1 MRKSKKNKDQIDKAV
16 FILDNESQYRNT
28 PFTPKT
34 FKYVEQ
40 VIGVMMKKYGVDK
53 DYIFIGGT
61 KHEMIMYLSGVV
73 EMFYFVDIDIKL
85 DEQSFIA
92 DDDFFMPNKL

>member
-1 MRKSKKNKDQIDKAV
+1 MRKSKKNKSQTDKAV
-16 FILDNESQYRNT
+16 FIFDDESQYRST

-34 FKYVEQ
+34 YKYVEKI
-40 VIGVMMKKYGVDK
+40 IGVMMKKYGVDK
-53 DYIFIGGT
+53 DYIFIGGS
-61 KHEMIMYLSGVV
+61 KHELIMYLSGVV

-92 DDDFFMPNKL
+92 DDDFFMPNKF

>member
-1 MRKSKKNKDQIDKAV
+1 MRKSKKNKIQTDKAV
-16 FILDNESQYRNT
+16 FIFDDESQNRST

-34 FKYVEQ
+34 YKYVEQ

-53 DYIFIGGT
+53 DYIFIGGS
-61 KHEMIMYLSGVV
+61 KHELIMYLSGVV

-92 DDDFFMPNKL
+92 DDDFFMPNKF